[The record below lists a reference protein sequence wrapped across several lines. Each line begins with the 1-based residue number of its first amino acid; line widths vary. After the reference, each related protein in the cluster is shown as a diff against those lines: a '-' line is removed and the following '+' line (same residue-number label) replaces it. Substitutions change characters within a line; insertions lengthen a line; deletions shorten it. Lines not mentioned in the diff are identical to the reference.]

1 MTPRMQERK
10 RLSAAEV
17 QADLDR
23 LPPGAKTADVD
34 ALIRRYVR
42 EKADV
47 SALRSEILTA
57 QQFHRIYFYVSLKQ
71 IRDVRQRM
79 AFIHENLLFSD
90 WWHTDQLIKFVS
102 GMDFQEALTEAG
114 AYMTAEDPFVR
125 RWGFVMFISPLG
137 HGHAE
142 ALLPLMH
149 EDAHYYV
156 QMGEAW
162 LIAELAIFQP
172 EVVYAWMAR
181 KPLSYPISGKA
192 IQKISDSFR
201 ISQDWKERYRALR
214 QLWKDEQKGQKKAE
228 SP

>member
-1 MTPRMQERK
+1 MTPSMQERK
-10 RLSAAEV
+10 RLTAEEV
-17 QADLDR
+17 QADLDM
-23 LPPGAKTADVD
+23 LPPDSKTADVD

-71 IRDVRQRM
+71 IRDVHQRM

-102 GMDFQEALTEAG
+102 DLEFQEALAC
-114 AYMTAEDPFVR
+114 ARSYMTAEDPFVR
-125 RWGFVMFISPLG
+125 RWGYVMFISPLG
-137 HGHAE
+137 HEHAE

-172 EVVYAWMAR
+172 EVVYMWMAR
-181 KPLSYPISGKA
+181 KPLSYAIMGKA

-201 ISQDWKERYRALR
+201 ISQDWKARYRALR
-214 QLWKDEQKGQKKAE
+214 QLWKEEQHSQQNTE
-228 SP
+228 NR